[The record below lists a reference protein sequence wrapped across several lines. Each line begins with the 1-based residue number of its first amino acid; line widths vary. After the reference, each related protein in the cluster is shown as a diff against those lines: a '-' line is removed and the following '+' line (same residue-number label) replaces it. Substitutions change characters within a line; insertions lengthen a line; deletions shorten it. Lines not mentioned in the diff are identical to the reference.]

1 MSKTYK
7 GYELIKAIEEG
18 EIKENTKIE
27 VHSLETLDRIVTII
41 TYSSRRLNWK
51 EGEFSTGY
59 LCDGNYYFKVL
70 EDEETIDID
79 EIEEL
84 GKILFIGDN
93 KETWKKAFN
102 DIIDNQ
108 NQMLRYLKQI
118 NKLEER

>member
-27 VHSLETLDRIVTII
+27 VHWLGRIVTTI

-51 EGEFSTGY
+51 EGEFTTGY
-59 LCDGNYYFKVL
+59 LCDGNYYFKIL

-84 GKILFIGDN
+84 EPAMNGN
-93 KETWKKAFN
+93 AC
-102 DIIDNQ
+102 IIDTKTWTLNQ
-108 NQMLRYLKQI
+108 VIKAVKQLNKQI
-118 NKLEER
+118 NKLEERNDKSK